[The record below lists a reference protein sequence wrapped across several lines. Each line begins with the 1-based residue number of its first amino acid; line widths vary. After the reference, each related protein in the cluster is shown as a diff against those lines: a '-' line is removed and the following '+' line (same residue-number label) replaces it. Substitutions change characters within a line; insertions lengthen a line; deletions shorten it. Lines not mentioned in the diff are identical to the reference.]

1 MWYYAKERTVYF
13 AFWLPEPLS
22 RQPGV
27 LSVARKGAYML
38 KTKFKFSP
46 TFALGLLL
54 TLILVTQTV
63 FASTQQQAATPTPA
77 VQQIT
82 PAPTPTPE
90 PEPAIK
96 VIIQETYIQERME
109 EELDDDPVFS
119 DPVID
124 LRAPNLA
131 LISVTTRVNTFITLR
146 PTATVQFV
154 IEDQE
159 ILVEI
164 MRLDVSGFN
173 VPRSFV
179 ERQINELR
187 EEIQIELNK
196 LTEALTDAD
205 LTLTDISATEDTLVL
220 HLEHFVEADEE
231 SE

>member
-1 MWYYAKERTVYF
+1 
-13 AFWLPEPLS
+13 
-22 RQPGV
+22 
-27 LSVARKGAYML
+27 ML

-63 FASTQQQAATPTPA
+63 FASSQQQAATPTP
-77 VQQIT
+77 VVPHST
-82 PAPTPTPE
+82 PVPTPTPE

-96 VIIQETYIQERME
+96 VIIQETYIQEQME
-109 EELDDDPVFS
+109 KELEDDPVFT
-119 DPVID
+119 DPEID

-131 LISVTTRVNTFITLR
+131 LISVTTRVNRFITLR
-146 PTATVQFV
+146 PTASVQFL

-159 ILVEI
+159 IVVEI
-164 MRLDVSGFN
+164 VRLDVSGFN

-205 LTLTDISATEDTLVL
+205 LMLTDISATEDSLVL
-220 HLEHFVEADEE
+220 HLEDLVEEDEATQ
-231 SE
+231 